1 MVPVLL
7 LALLSGA
14 PASRAPREQAEE
26 PVCVVAHLP
35 DGVDPTSVNAEI
47 VRRLFLVRQRFWPDG
62 AQAHPVNLPASSPV
76 RERFSRAAFGQ
87 GVKDMAPYWNDR
99 YFHGTRPPPTV
110 ASEAAV
116 ILFLERTPGGVGYV
130 QAPRADSLPS
140 SVTRLFCLAG
150 DTPSTPAIP
159 RPEAPLR
166 EAR

>member
-7 LALLSGA
+7 VAVLIGA
-14 PASRAPREQAEE
+14 PASRTPPAGAEQ
-26 PVCVVAHLP
+26 VCVIAHLP
-35 DGVDPTSVNAEI
+35 DGVSATRVDVDLI
-47 VRRLFLVRQRFWPDG
+47 RRLFLVRQRFWSDG
-62 AQAHPVNLPASSPV
+62 AQAHPVNLPATSPV

-130 QAPRADSLPS
+130 QAPLADALRPPL
-140 SVTRLFCLAG
+140 TRLFCLAA
-150 DTPSTPAIP
+150 DA
-159 RPEAPLR
+159 
-166 EAR
+166 